1 MVGKTRRDKGSEHKA
16 YTHSLLIILPQTK
29 VLVADEEDGGP
40 DSSSLAILPT
50 KFRKLIWVK
59 RGDFLIVSG
68 TSHDFLTAAGEKG
81 KVKFMVEHI
90 LYKEQVKHLKEAG
103 LWPAAFAD
111 AVVVE
116 GPGEGGKEEGVEE
129 EEEEKQDGGQRGAR
143 AAAAN
148 VQKKA
153 GRIAGSTRGEGE
165 GGEDEDEESDYESEE
180 EDYSDLHVNTNR
192 LAKAHLYVDD
202 DEDEDESEDEEGD
215 EEEEA

>member
-1 MVGKTRRDKGSEHKA
+1 M
-16 YTHSLLIILPQTK
+16 
-29 VLVADEEDGGP
+29 
-40 DSSSLAILPT
+40 
-50 KFRKLIWVK
+50 K

-129 EEEEKQDGGQRGAR
+129 EKTQGGGGERAR
-143 AAAAN
+143 VTAAKTERIVKDDAASN
-148 VQKKA
+148 LA
-153 GRIAGSTRGEGE
+153 TGE
-165 GGEDEDEESDYESEE
+165 GGEEEGDEEGSEYESEE

-202 DEDEDESEDEEGD
+202 DEDESEDED
-215 EEEEA
+215 EEEDEET

>member
-1 MVGKTRRDKGSEHKA
+1 M
-16 YTHSLLIILPQTK
+16 
-29 VLVADEEDGGP
+29 LVADEEDGGP

-116 GPGEGGKEEGVEE
+116 GPVEGGKEEGVEE
-129 EEEEKQDGGQRGAR
+129 EKEKKQDEGEEGAR
-143 AAAAN
+143 VAT
-148 VQKKA
+148 VQA
-153 GRIAGSTRGEGE
+153 GRIDGDNATAGLATGE
-165 GGEDEDEESDYESEE
+165 GGEEEGEEDEESDYESEE

-202 DEDEDESEDEEGD
+202 DDDEDESEDEDG
-215 EEEEA
+215 EEEEET